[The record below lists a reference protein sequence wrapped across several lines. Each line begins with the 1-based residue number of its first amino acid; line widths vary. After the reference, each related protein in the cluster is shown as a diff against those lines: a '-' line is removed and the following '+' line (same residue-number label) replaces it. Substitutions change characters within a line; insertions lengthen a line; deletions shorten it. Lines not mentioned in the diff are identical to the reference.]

1 MKKCV
6 ILLNAYSKMKE
17 PLNQANRLKDE
28 LFKLGVLAD
37 IKRNDGFLLGI
48 KDSKITSN
56 LKKYDFCVFL
66 DKDKYLLN
74 MIEKSGLKVFNTPS
88 SIEYCDDKMTTYI
101 RLAGNGVPLVKTLP
115 GLLCYSKK
123 SRVKKEALL
132 QIEKQLDYPI
142 VVKESFGSLGKG
154 VYLAKNREELLS
166 IMRKLKTLPHLF
178 QEFISSSAG
187 VDYRII
193 VIGKKA
199 VASMKRFSKS
209 DFRSNIALGGSGIN
223 ETPPNEFIKVAE
235 KCAQV
240 LNLDY
245 CGVDLLIAKDG
256 SPLVCEVNSNAFFDG
271 IERVSNVNVAKLY
284 AEHLVKEVYGEI
296 K

>member
-56 LKKYDFCVFL
+56 LRKYDFCVFL

-154 VYLAKNREELLS
+154 VYLAKNREELFS